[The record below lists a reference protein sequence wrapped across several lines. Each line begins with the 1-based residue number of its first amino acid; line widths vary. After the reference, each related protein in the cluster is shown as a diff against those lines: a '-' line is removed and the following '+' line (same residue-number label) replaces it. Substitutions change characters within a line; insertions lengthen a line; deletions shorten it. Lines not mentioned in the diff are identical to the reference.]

1 MSINRGE
8 NTSVTNSSEFYV
20 PSTMEAVDE
29 SNYSHTVL
37 NANSCE
43 NLETSSTTPCESSDP
58 DLIESVDTINRNQN
72 IEISMNSKRNGMIRI
87 DGEEK
92 EMEKLNTIEELGLR
106 IKGYNG
112 SKIHRIMSIDFLPRA
127 EKEDLNQAHEKQ
139 PNSKTP
145 SALFD
150 DALGIRKVDVK
161 SNDLI
166 STKPYLQIEPFHS
179 NTIKPFSNVTEHQ
192 RNNVIAKEPLKADVY
207 KV

>member
-1 MSINRGE
+1 MNRGE
-8 NTSVTNSSEFYV
+8 DTTVTNSTEFHV
-20 PSTMEAVDE
+20 PSTMEAIDE
-29 SNYSHTVL
+29 SNCSHTVL

-58 DLIESVDTINRNQN
+58 DLIETVDAMNRNQN
-72 IEISMNSKRNGMIRI
+72 IEICKNSKRNGMISI
-87 DGEEK
+87 DEEEK

-106 IKGYNG
+106 IKGYNA
-112 SKIHRIMSIDFLPRA
+112 SKLHRIMSMDFLLRA
-127 EKEDLNQAHEKQ
+127 EKEDLNQAQEKQ

-145 SALFD
+145 PALFD

-179 NTIKPFSNVTEHQ
+179 KTIKPFSNVTEHQ
-192 RNNVIAKEPLKADVY
+192 RNNVIAKEPLKAEVY